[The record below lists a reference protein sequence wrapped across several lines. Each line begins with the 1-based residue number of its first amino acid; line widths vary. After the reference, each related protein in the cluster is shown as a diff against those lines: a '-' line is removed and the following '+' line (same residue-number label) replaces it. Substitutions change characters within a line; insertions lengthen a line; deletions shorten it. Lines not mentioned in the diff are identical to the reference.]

1 MSNRVPVD
9 FELLEQLVNIPSP
22 PGHEGRLQARLLEW
36 AKPFCDEITQDSHG
50 NLIAIRRA
58 DRSRVGMNGKPV
70 QRILLAGHCDQLSL
84 MVVHVD
90 DSGFLL
96 VQPVGGWDLAILLG
110 QSLTLWTE
118 SGPIPAVCS
127 RKAPHLMTPE
137 ERNKLPVWH
146 ELWVDAGFKDK
157 KDAESL
163 VQVGD
168 FITAELSLTVMRGEF
183 LSGPGLDD
191 KTGVWT
197 VFETLRLLAGKPLA
211 VDLYCVST
219 VQEEIGLRG
228 AMTSAYGIDP
238 TVGIAV
244 DVTHATD
251 TPGTE
256 KKQVGDV
263 RLGQGTVIHRGPNI
277 HPLVSRLMIESAKA
291 ESIPFQVRAVP
302 KGTGTDANAIQTTR
316 GGVATGLIGIPNRYM
331 HSPVEMV
338 HMEDLRQGA
347 RLLARLV
354 QNLDGSTDW
363 AGFWSGSPA
372 AAI

>member
-1 MSNRVPVD
+1 MSPRIPQEL
-9 FELLEQLVNIPSP
+9 ELLEQLVCVPSP
-22 PGHEGRLQARLLEW
+22 PGQEGRLQARLAEW
-36 AKPFCDEITQDSHG
+36 ARPFCDEIRQDSHG

-58 DRSRVGMNGKPV
+58 DKGRVSHKTTES
-70 QRILLAGHCDQLSL
+70 QRVLLAGHCDQLSL
-84 MVVHVD
+84 MVVHID

-110 QSLTLWTE
+110 QPLTLWTE
-118 SGPIPAVCS
+118 GGPLPAVCS

-137 ERNKLPVWH
+137 ERNKLPLWH
-146 ELWVDAGFKDK
+146 DLWVDAGFKDK
-157 KDAESL
+157 KE
-163 VQVGD
+163 
-168 FITAELSLTVMRGEF
+168 AELTVQLGDYLTANLELKQMRGGF
-183 LSGPGLDD
+183 LTGPGLDD

-211 VDLYCVST
+211 VDLFCVST

-263 RLGQGTVIHRGPNI
+263 RLTQGPVIHRGPNI
-277 HPLVSRLMIESAKA
+277 HPLVSRLMIEAAKK
-291 ESIPFQVRAVP
+291 ESIGYQLRAVP
-302 KGTGTDANAIQTTR
+302 KPTGTDANAIQTTR

-338 HMEDLRQGA
+338 HTDDLRFGA
-347 RLLARLV
+347 KLLARFV
-354 QNLDGSTDW
+354 ESLDGTTDW
-363 AGFWSGSPA
+363 KGFWSESPSLG
-372 AAI
+372 

>member
-1 MSNRVPVD
+1 M
-9 FELLEQLVNIPSP
+9 
-22 PGHEGRLQARLLEW
+22 
-36 AKPFCDEITQDSHG
+36 
-50 NLIAIRRA
+50 
-58 DRSRVGMNGKPV
+58 
-70 QRILLAGHCDQLSL
+70 
-84 MVVHVD
+84 
-90 DSGFLL
+90 
-96 VQPVGGWDLAILLG
+96 
-110 QSLTLWTE
+110 
-118 SGPIPAVCS
+118 
-127 RKAPHLMTPE
+127 
-137 ERNKLPVWH
+137 
-146 ELWVDAGFKDK
+146 
-157 KDAESL
+157 
-163 VQVGD
+163 
-168 FITAELSLTVMRGEF
+168 
-183 LSGPGLDD
+183 
-191 KTGVWT
+191 
-197 VFETLRLLAGKPLA
+197 A

-228 AMTSAYGIDP
+228 AITSAYGIDP